1 MRNRQTLMKKKRRN
15 DADTLDSLPT
25 EQPNPR
31 SADLDTKSSLEI
43 AQIINA
49 EDATVA
55 DGAERALPQ
64 IARAIDWT
72 AEALGNGG
80 RLFYFGAG
88 TSGRLAA
95 LDAAECPPTFNTPPS
110 MVQAIIAGGSGAL
123 NRALEANEDS
133 ESLAIREIKKRR
145 VGKRDVVVGIAASGR
160 TPFTIAALTAA
171 RRAGAKT
178 IAIACNP
185 DTELERSADL
195 AIVIETG
202 PEVVCGSTRMKAG
215 TAQKMALNM
224 ISTGAM
230 VRLGYVYGNLMVNM
244 HRSNS
249 KLAERS
255 VAILQHAIGVEKDD
269 ARGLMKSAKNS
280 LPVAIVMAKA
290 KVTRK
295 RAEEAIRISKGDVRR
310 AIAQSLAD
318 RPQ

>member
-1 MRNRQTLMKKKRRN
+1 MKMKKKTRD
-15 DADTLDSLPT
+15 DAENLDSLPT

-31 SADLDTKSSLEI
+31 SRDLDTRSSLEI
-43 AQIINA
+43 ARIINT

-55 DGAERALPQ
+55 TAVEKALPE
-64 IARAIDWT
+64 IAKAIDWIT
-72 AEALGNGG
+72 DALSRGG
-80 RLFYFGAG
+80 RLIYVGAG

-95 LDAAECPPTFNTPPS
+95 LDAAEIPPTFNTAPT
-110 MVQAIIAGGSGAL
+110 MVQAIIAGGTGAF

-133 ESLAIREIKKRR
+133 GESAVREIKKRR
-145 VGKRDVVVGIAASGR
+145 LGKKDVVVGIAASGR

-171 RRAGAKT
+171 SRVGAKT
-178 IAIACNP
+178 IAIVCNP

-249 KLAERS
+249 KLAKRS
-255 VAILQHAIGVEKDD
+255 VRIIQHALAMDKDKAQTALEK
-269 ARGLMKSAKNS
+269 ANYSMAG
-280 LPVAIVMAKA
+280 AIVMAKTKISRTEA
-290 KVTRK
+290 EGLLKAANGNVRK
-295 RAEEAIRISKGDVRR
+295 AIEQHG
-310 AIAQSLAD
+310 
-318 RPQ
+318 

>member
-1 MRNRQTLMKKKRRN
+1 MKMKKKTRD
-15 DADTLDSLPT
+15 DAENLDSLPT

-31 SADLDTKSSLEI
+31 SRDLDTRSSLEI
-43 AQIINA
+43 ARIINT

-55 DGAERALPQ
+55 TAVEKALPE
-64 IARAIDWT
+64 IAKAIDWIT
-72 AEALGNGG
+72 DALSRGG
-80 RLFYFGAG
+80 RLIYVGAG

-95 LDAAECPPTFNTPPS
+95 LDAAEIPPTFNTAPT
-110 MVQAIIAGGSGAL
+110 MVQTIIAGGTGAF

-133 ESLAIREIKKRR
+133 GESAVREIKKRR
-145 VGKRDVVVGIAASGR
+145 VGKKDVVVGIAASGR

-171 RRAGAKT
+171 SRVGAKT
-178 IAIACNP
+178 IAIVCNP

-215 TAQKMALNM
+215 TAQNMALNM

-249 KLAERS
+249 KLAKRS
-255 VAILQHAIGVEKDD
+255 VRIIQHALAMDKDKAQTALEK
-269 ARGLMKSAKNS
+269 ANYSMAG
-280 LPVAIVMAKA
+280 AIVMAKTKISRTEA
-290 KVTRK
+290 EGLLKAANGNVRK
-295 RAEEAIRISKGDVRR
+295 AIEQHG
-310 AIAQSLAD
+310 
-318 RPQ
+318 

>member
-1 MRNRQTLMKKKRRN
+1 MKMKKKTRSDVEN
-15 DADTLDSLPT
+15 LESLPT

-31 SADLDTKSSLEI
+31 SRDLDTKSSLEI
-43 AQIINA
+43 ARIINK

-55 DGAERALPQ
+55 ATVEKALPE
-64 IARAIDWT
+64 IAKAIDWIT
-72 AEALGNGG
+72 DALSRGG
-80 RLFYFGAG
+80 RLIYVGAG

-95 LDAAECPPTFNTPPS
+95 LDAAEIPPTFNTAPT
-110 MVQAIIAGGSGAL
+110 MVQTIIAGGAGAF

-133 ESLAIREIKKRR
+133 GATAVREIKKRR
-145 VGKRDVVVGIAASGR
+145 VGKKDVVVGIAASGR
-160 TPFTIAALTAA
+160 TPFTIAALIAA

-178 IAIACNP
+178 IAIVCNP

-195 AIVIETG
+195 AIVTETG

-255 VAILQHAIGVEKDD
+255 VRIIQHALLTDKEQAQAALERANYSMAGAV
-269 ARGLMKSAKNS
+269 
-280 LPVAIVMAKA
+280 VMAKA
-290 KVTRK
+290 KVPRAVAEKRLKAAKGNVRK
-295 RAEEAIRISKGDVRR
+295 AIEQHG
-310 AIAQSLAD
+310 
-318 RPQ
+318 

>member
-1 MRNRQTLMKKKRRN
+1 MKKKMRN
-15 DADTLDSLPT
+15 EVENLDSLST

-31 SADLDTKSSLEI
+31 SRDLDTQASLEI
-43 AQIINA
+43 ARIINA

-55 DGAERALPQ
+55 AAVKKALPE
-64 IARAIDWT
+64 IAKAIDWIT
-72 AEALGNGG
+72 HALGKGG
-80 RLFYFGAG
+80 RLIYVGAG

-95 LDAAECPPTFNTPPS
+95 LDAAEIPPTFNTPPT
-110 MVQAIIAGGSGAL
+110 MVQTIIAGGTGAF

-133 ESLAIREIKKRR
+133 GETAVREIKKRR
-145 VGKRDVVVGIAASGR
+145 VGKKDVVVGIAASGR
-160 TPFTIAALTAA
+160 TPFTIAALTAS
-171 RRAGAKT
+171 RRARAKT
-178 IAIACNP
+178 IAIVCNP

-255 VAILQHAIGVEKDD
+255 VRIIQHALLADKEQ
-269 ARGLMKSAKNS
+269 AHAALERANYSMAS
-280 LPVAIVMAKA
+280 AIVMAKA
-290 KVTRK
+290 KVSRLVAEKRLKAANGHVRK
-295 RAEEAIRISKGDVRR
+295 AIEQHG
-310 AIAQSLAD
+310 
-318 RPQ
+318 

>member
-1 MRNRQTLMKKKRRN
+1 MKKKTRD
-15 DADTLDSLPT
+15 DAENLDSLPT

-31 SADLDTKSSLEI
+31 SRDLDTRSSLEI
-43 AQIINA
+43 ARIINT

-55 DGAERALPQ
+55 TAVEKALPE
-64 IARAIDWT
+64 IAKAIDWIT
-72 AEALGNGG
+72 DALSRGG
-80 RLFYFGAG
+80 RLIYVGAG

-95 LDAAECPPTFNTPPS
+95 LDAAEIPPTFNTAPT
-110 MVQAIIAGGSGAL
+110 MVQAIIAGGTGAF

-133 ESLAIREIKKRR
+133 GESAVREIKKRR
-145 VGKRDVVVGIAASGR
+145 LGKKDVVVGIAASGR

-171 RRAGAKT
+171 SRVGAKT
-178 IAIACNP
+178 IAIVCNP

-249 KLAERS
+249 KLAKRS
-255 VAILQHAIGVEKDD
+255 VRIIQHALAMDKDKAQTALEK
-269 ARGLMKSAKNS
+269 ANYSMAG
-280 LPVAIVMAKA
+280 AIVMAKTKISRTEA
-290 KVTRK
+290 EGLLKAANGNVRK
-295 RAEEAIRISKGDVRR
+295 AIEQHG
-310 AIAQSLAD
+310 
-318 RPQ
+318 

>member
-1 MRNRQTLMKKKRRN
+1 MKMKKKMRDDVEN
-15 DADTLDSLPT
+15 LDSLPT

-31 SADLDTKSSLEI
+31 SRDLDTRSSLEI
-43 AQIINA
+43 ARIINT

-55 DGAERALPQ
+55 TAVEKALPE
-64 IARAIDWT
+64 IAKAIDWIT
-72 AEALGNGG
+72 DALSRGG
-80 RLFYFGAG
+80 RLIYVGAG

-95 LDAAECPPTFNTPPS
+95 LDAAEIPPTFNTAPT
-110 MVQAIIAGGSGAL
+110 MVQTIIAGGTGAF

-133 ESLAIREIKKRR
+133 GESAVREIKKRR
-145 VGKRDVVVGIAASGR
+145 LGKKDVVVGIAASGR

-171 RRAGAKT
+171 SRVGAKT
-178 IAIACNP
+178 IAIVCNP

-249 KLAERS
+249 KLAKRS
-255 VAILQHAIGVEKDD
+255 VRIIQHALAMDKDKAQTALEK
-269 ARGLMKSAKNS
+269 ANYSMAG
-280 LPVAIVMAKA
+280 AIVMAKTKISRTEA
-290 KVTRK
+290 EGLLKAANGNVRK
-295 RAEEAIRISKGDVRR
+295 AIEQHG
-310 AIAQSLAD
+310 
-318 RPQ
+318 

>member
-1 MRNRQTLMKKKRRN
+1 MKKKTRN
-15 DADTLDSLPT
+15 DVENLDTLPT

-31 SADLDTKSSLEI
+31 SRDLDTKSSLEI
-43 AQIINA
+43 ARIINK

-55 DGAERALPQ
+55 ATVEKALPE
-64 IARAIDWT
+64 IARAIDWIT
-72 AEALGNGG
+72 DALGGGG
-80 RLFYFGAG
+80 RLIYVGAG

-95 LDAAECPPTFNTPPS
+95 LDAAEIPPTFNTVPTL
-110 MVQAIIAGGSGAL
+110 VQTIIAGGTGAF

-133 ESLAIREIKKRR
+133 GETAVHEIKKRR
-145 VGKRDVVVGIAASGR
+145 VGKKDVVVGIAASGR

-178 IAIACNP
+178 IAIVCNP

-195 AIVIETG
+195 AIVTETG

-224 ISTGAM
+224 LSTGAM

-249 KLAERS
+249 KLAKRS
-255 VAILQHAIGVEKDD
+255 VRIIQHALLVDKKQAQAALERANYSMAG
-269 ARGLMKSAKNS
+269 
-280 LPVAIVMAKA
+280 AIVMAKA
-290 KVTRK
+290 KVSRALAEKRLKAAKGNVRK
-295 RAEEAIRISKGDVRR
+295 AIEQYG
-310 AIAQSLAD
+310 
-318 RPQ
+318 

>member
-1 MRNRQTLMKKKRRN
+1 MKMKKKTRD
-15 DADTLDSLPT
+15 DAENLDSLPT

-31 SADLDTKSSLEI
+31 SRDLDTRSSLEI
-43 AQIINA
+43 ARIINT

-55 DGAERALPQ
+55 TAVEKALPE
-64 IARAIDWT
+64 IAKAIDWIT
-72 AEALGNGG
+72 DALSRGG
-80 RLFYFGAG
+80 RLIYVGAG

-95 LDAAECPPTFNTPPS
+95 LDAAEIPPTFNTAPT
-110 MVQAIIAGGSGAL
+110 MVQTIIAGGTGAF

-133 ESLAIREIKKRR
+133 GESAVREIKKRR
-145 VGKRDVVVGIAASGR
+145 VGKKDVVVGIAASGR

-171 RRAGAKT
+171 SRVGAKT
-178 IAIACNP
+178 IAIVCNP

-249 KLAERS
+249 KLAKRS
-255 VAILQHAIGVEKDD
+255 VRIIQHALAMDKDKAQTALEK
-269 ARGLMKSAKNS
+269 ANYSMA
-280 LPVAIVMAKA
+280 VAIVMAKTKISRTEA
-290 KVTRK
+290 EGLLKAANGNVRK
-295 RAEEAIRISKGDVRR
+295 AIEQHG
-310 AIAQSLAD
+310 
-318 RPQ
+318 

>member
-1 MRNRQTLMKKKRRN
+1 MKMKKKTRD
-15 DADTLDSLPT
+15 DAENLDSLPT

-31 SADLDTKSSLEI
+31 SRDLDTRSSLEI
-43 AQIINA
+43 ARIINT

-55 DGAERALPQ
+55 TAVEKALPE
-64 IARAIDWT
+64 IAKAIDWIT
-72 AEALGNGG
+72 DALSRGG
-80 RLFYFGAG
+80 RLIYVGAG

-95 LDAAECPPTFNTPPS
+95 LDAAEIPPTFNTAPT
-110 MVQAIIAGGSGAL
+110 MVQTIIAGGTGAF

-133 ESLAIREIKKRR
+133 GESAVREIKKRR
-145 VGKRDVVVGIAASGR
+145 LGKKDVVVGIAASGR

-171 RRAGAKT
+171 SRVGAKT
-178 IAIACNP
+178 IAIVCNP

-249 KLAERS
+249 KLAKRS
-255 VAILQHAIGVEKDD
+255 VRIIQHALAMDKDKAQTALEK
-269 ARGLMKSAKNS
+269 ANYSMAG
-280 LPVAIVMAKA
+280 AIVMAKTKISRTEA
-290 KVTRK
+290 EGLLKAANGNVRK
-295 RAEEAIRISKGDVRR
+295 AIEQHG
-310 AIAQSLAD
+310 
-318 RPQ
+318 

>member
-1 MRNRQTLMKKKRRN
+1 MKKKTRN
-15 DADTLDSLPT
+15 DAENLDSLPT

-31 SADLDTKSSLEI
+31 SRDLDTKSSLEI
-43 AQIINA
+43 ARIINT

-55 DGAERALPQ
+55 AAVENALPE
-64 IARAIDWT
+64 IAKAIDWIT
-72 AEALGNGG
+72 DALSRGG
-80 RLFYFGAG
+80 RLIYVGAG

-95 LDAAECPPTFNTPPS
+95 LDAAEIPPTFNTAPT
-110 MVQAIIAGGSGAL
+110 MVQTIIAGGPGAF

-133 ESLAIREIKKRR
+133 GETAVREIKKRR
-145 VGKRDVVVGIAASGR
+145 VGKKDVVVGIAASGR

-171 RRAGAKT
+171 GRAGAKT
-178 IAIACNP
+178 IAIVCNP

-195 AIVIETG
+195 AVVTETG

-255 VAILQHAIGVEKDD
+255 VRIIQHALLMDKDQARAALEK
-269 ARGLMKSAKNS
+269 ANYSMAG
-280 LPVAIVMAKA
+280 AIVMAKA
-290 KVTRK
+290 KVS
-295 RAEEAIRISKGDVRR
+295 RAEAEGRLKAAKGNVRR
-310 AIAQSLAD
+310 AID
-318 RPQ
+318 HHG

>member
-1 MRNRQTLMKKKRRN
+1 MKKKQP
-15 DADTLDSLPT
+15 DYAEILDSLPT

-31 SADLDTKSSLEI
+31 STDLDTKSSLEI

-55 DGAERALPQ
+55 NAVERALPQ
-64 IARAIDWT
+64 IARAINWI

-133 ESLAIREIKKRR
+133 ESLAIREVKQRR
-145 VGKRDVVVGIAASGR
+145 IGERDVVVGIAASGR

-171 RRAGAKT
+171 RRYGAKT

-244 HRSNS
+244 HRTNS

-255 VAILQHAIGVEKDD
+255 VSILQHAIGVEKRD
-269 ARGLMKSAKNS
+269 ARALMKNAKNS

-290 KVTRK
+290 KMPRK
-295 RAEEAIRISKGDVRR
+295 RAEEAIKVSKGDVRR

-318 RPQ
+318 EPQ

>member
-1 MRNRQTLMKKKRRN
+1 VSGVTAKAMKRRRSN
-15 DADTLDSLPT
+15 TENLDSLPT

-43 AQIINA
+43 ACLINA

-55 DGAERALPQ
+55 AAVARALPQ
-64 IARAIDWT
+64 TAKAIDWI
-72 AEALGNGG
+72 AESLANGG
-80 RLFYFGAG
+80 RLIYVGAG

-95 LDAAECPPTFNTPPS
+95 LDAAEIPPTFNTEPT
-110 MVQAIIAGGSGAL
+110 MVQAIIAGGSGAF

-133 ESLAIREIKKRR
+133 ESSAVREIKKRR
-145 VGKRDVVVGIAASGR
+145 VGRKDVVVGIAASGR
-160 TPFTIAALTAA
+160 TPFTVAAVRSA

-178 IAIACNP
+178 IAVTCNP
-185 DTELERSADL
+185 ATELEDAAEL
-195 AIVIETG
+195 AIVMETG

-224 ISTGAM
+224 LSTGAM

-255 VAILQHAIGVEKDD
+255 IRIVQQALGTSKDK
-269 ARGLMKSAKNS
+269 ARRALKRANNSMSAA
-280 LPVAIVMAKA
+280 VVMAKA
-290 KVTRK
+290 KVS
-295 RAEEAIRISKGDVRR
+295 RAE
-310 AIAQSLAD
+310 AD
-318 RPQ
+318 RLLKVAKGNVRKAIEQHG

>member
-1 MRNRQTLMKKKRRN
+1 MKMKKKMRDDVEN
-15 DADTLDSLPT
+15 LDSLPT

-31 SADLDTKSSLEI
+31 SRDLDTRSSLEI
-43 AQIINA
+43 ARIINT

-55 DGAERALPQ
+55 TAVEKALPE
-64 IARAIDWT
+64 IAKAIDWIT
-72 AEALGNGG
+72 DALSRGG
-80 RLFYFGAG
+80 RLIYVGAG

-95 LDAAECPPTFNTPPS
+95 LDAAEIPPTFNTAPT
-110 MVQAIIAGGSGAL
+110 MVQTIIAGGTGAF

-133 ESLAIREIKKRR
+133 GESAVREIKKRR
-145 VGKRDVVVGIAASGR
+145 VGKKDVVVGIAASGR

-171 RRAGAKT
+171 SRVGAKT
-178 IAIACNP
+178 IAIVCNP

-249 KLAERS
+249 KLAKRS
-255 VAILQHAIGVEKDD
+255 VRIIQHALAMDKDKAQTALEK
-269 ARGLMKSAKNS
+269 ANYSMAG
-280 LPVAIVMAKA
+280 AIVMAKTKISRTEA
-290 KVTRK
+290 EGLLKAANGNVRK
-295 RAEEAIRISKGDVRR
+295 AIEQHG
-310 AIAQSLAD
+310 
-318 RPQ
+318 

>member
-1 MRNRQTLMKKKRRN
+1 MKMKKKTRD
-15 DADTLDSLPT
+15 DAENLDSLPT

-31 SADLDTKSSLEI
+31 SRDLDTRSSLEI
-43 AQIINA
+43 ARIINT

-55 DGAERALPQ
+55 TAVEKALPE
-64 IARAIDWT
+64 IAKAIDWIT
-72 AEALGNGG
+72 DALSRGG
-80 RLFYFGAG
+80 RLIYVGAG

-95 LDAAECPPTFNTPPS
+95 LDAAEIPPTFNTAPT
-110 MVQAIIAGGSGAL
+110 MVQTIIAGGTGAF

-133 ESLAIREIKKRR
+133 GESAVREIKRR
-145 VGKRDVVVGIAASGR
+145 RLGKKDVVVGIAASGR

-171 RRAGAKT
+171 SRVGAKT
-178 IAIACNP
+178 IAIVCNP
-185 DTELERSADL
+185 DTELERSAGL

-249 KLAERS
+249 KLAKRS
-255 VAILQHAIGVEKDD
+255 VRIIQHALAMDKDKAQTALEK
-269 ARGLMKSAKNS
+269 ANYSMAG
-280 LPVAIVMAKA
+280 AIVMAKTKISRTEA
-290 KVTRK
+290 EGLLKAANGNVRK
-295 RAEEAIRISKGDVRR
+295 AIEQHG
-310 AIAQSLAD
+310 
-318 RPQ
+318 

>member
-1 MRNRQTLMKKKRRN
+1 MKMKKKTRDEVEN
-15 DADTLDSLPT
+15 LDSLPT

-31 SADLDTKSSLEI
+31 SANLDTRSSLEI

-55 DGAERALPQ
+55 AAVKKALPE
-64 IARAIDWT
+64 IAQAIDWIT
-72 AEALGNGG
+72 DALGGGG
-80 RLFYFGAG
+80 RLIYVGAG

-95 LDAAECPPTFNTPPS
+95 LDAAEIPPTFNTAPT
-110 MVQAIIAGGSGAL
+110 MVQTIIAGGTGAF

-133 ESLAIREIKKRR
+133 SETAVREINKRR
-145 VGKRDVVVGIAASGR
+145 VGKKDVVVGIAASGR

-195 AIVIETG
+195 AIVTETG

-255 VAILQHAIGVEKDD
+255 IRIIQHALHADKEQ
-269 ARGLMKSAKNS
+269 AQAALERANYSMAN
-280 LPVAIVMAKA
+280 AIVMAKA
-290 KVTRK
+290 KVSRAVAEKRLKAANGNVRK
-295 RAEEAIRISKGDVRR
+295 AIEQHG
-310 AIAQSLAD
+310 
-318 RPQ
+318 

>member
-1 MRNRQTLMKKKRRN
+1 MKMKKKTRD
-15 DADTLDSLPT
+15 DAENLDSLPT

-31 SADLDTKSSLEI
+31 SRDLDTRSSLEI
-43 AQIINA
+43 ARIINT

-55 DGAERALPQ
+55 TAVEKALPE
-64 IARAIDWT
+64 IAKAIDWIT
-72 AEALGNGG
+72 DALSRGG
-80 RLFYFGAG
+80 RLIYVGAG

-95 LDAAECPPTFNTPPS
+95 LDAAEIPPTFNTAPT
-110 MVQAIIAGGSGAL
+110 MVQTIIAGGTGAF

-133 ESLAIREIKKRR
+133 GESAVREIKKRR
-145 VGKRDVVVGIAASGR
+145 VGKKDVVVGIAASGR

-171 RRAGAKT
+171 SRVGAKT
-178 IAIACNP
+178 IAIVCNP

-249 KLAERS
+249 KLAKRS
-255 VAILQHAIGVEKDD
+255 VRIIQHALAMDKDKAQTALEK
-269 ARGLMKSAKNS
+269 ANYSMAG
-280 LPVAIVMAKA
+280 AIVMAKTKISRTEA
-290 KVTRK
+290 EGLLKAANGNVRK
-295 RAEEAIRISKGDVRR
+295 AIEQHG
-310 AIAQSLAD
+310 
-318 RPQ
+318 

>member
-1 MRNRQTLMKKKRRN
+1 MKTKKRTRN
-15 DADTLDSLPT
+15 DVENLDLLPT

-31 SADLDTKSSLEI
+31 SRDLDTKSSLEI
-43 AQIINA
+43 ARIINN

-55 DGAERALPQ
+55 AAVECALPQ
-64 IARAIDWT
+64 IAKAIDWIT
-72 AEALGNGG
+72 DSIRDGG
-80 RLFYFGAG
+80 RLIYVGAG

-95 LDAAECPPTFNTPPS
+95 LDAAEIPPTFNTAPT
-110 MVQAIIAGGSGAL
+110 MVQTIIAGGTGAFS
-123 NRALEANEDS
+123 RALEANEDS
-133 ESLAIREIKKRR
+133 GPSAVREIKKRR
-145 VGKRDVVVGIAASGR
+145 VGKKDVVVGIAASGR

-195 AIVIETG
+195 AIVTETG

-215 TAQKMALNM
+215 TAQKMVLNM

-255 VAILQHAIGVEKDD
+255 IRIIQHALRMDKDK
-269 ARGLMKSAKNS
+269 AVSALERANYS
-280 LPVAIVMAKA
+280 MPSAIVMDKAKISRAKA
-290 KVTRK
+290 DRRLKAAKGNVRK
-295 RAEEAIRISKGDVRR
+295 AIEQHG
-310 AIAQSLAD
+310 
-318 RPQ
+318 